1 MVVDNLFDSRHFG
14 AAGGYAFVENIEED
28 SVEAS
33 VCCVNNQPF
42 ANCNLRF
49 TSVKKCFDDSQKIMK
64 RLIFHYK

>member
-14 AAGGYAFVENIEED
+14 AVDGYAFAAKTEEE

-42 ANCNLRF
+42 TNCNLRF
-49 TSVKKCFDDSQKIMK
+49 ASVKKCFDDSQKIKK